1 MIGDIIYIRN
11 KMHTVVNDGGTLEML
26 PCVGFWNQLYIEIRH
41 KFRRWELAELR
52 AFCKKHDTGAKYE
65 NY

>member
-26 PCVGFWNQLYIEIRH
+26 PYVGFWNQLYIEIRH
-41 KFRRWELAELR
+41 KFRRWEVAELR
-52 AFCKKHDTGAKYE
+52 KFCFDHHKRSRH
-65 NY
+65 